1 MLVSGKMEL
10 SDDCMKEDSD
20 ERENKMKQLINVEK
34 KQETLS
40 LITQIAYANVSSWY
54 NCSRRDLYMDLIVP
68 KTMAGHERMPAIV
81 WICGGAFRV
90 VDRSVWIPEL
100 LHFARAGYVVASVD
114 YRTGNEAAFP
124 QPLMDIKAAI
134 RYLKAHSA
142 EYCID
147 PDRIFIMGESAG
159 GTLAALAGTTVGKK
173 EYEVGEH
180 LEYDSSVAG
189 VVDFYGI
196 TSFTESPYVIP
207 DLTVNFLGADYS
219 EETAEAASAVCQADE
234 NTPPFLILHGAGDS
248 RVPLKQSEVLYEKL
262 LEKGV
267 ETELWILE
275 DAAHGADL
283 FYQDEVLARVIQFL
297 EQQQVAFPAVHSVLE

>member
-1 MLVSGKMEL
+1 
-10 SDDCMKEDSD
+10 
-20 ERENKMKQLINVEK
+20 MKQLINVEK

-68 KTMAGHERMPAIV
+68 KNMEGHEKMPAIV
-81 WICGGAFRV
+81 WVCGGAFRV
-90 VDRSVWIPEL
+90 ADRSVWIPEL
-100 LHFARAGYVVASVD
+100 VHFARAGYVAASSD
-114 YRTGNEAAFP
+114 YRTCNEAVFP

-147 PDRIFIMGESAG
+147 PNRIFIMGESAG
-159 GTLAALAGTTVGKK
+159 GTLAALAGTTAGKK
-173 EYEVGEH
+173 EYEVGEY
-180 LEYDSSVAG
+180 LEYDSRVAG

-196 TSFTESPYVIP
+196 TSFTESPYAIP

-219 EETAEAASAVCQADE
+219 EETAEAASAVCQVDE
-234 NTPPFLILHGAGDS
+234 NTPPFLILHGAKDT
-248 RVPLKQSEVLYEKL
+248 RVPIKQSEVLYEKL
-262 LEKGV
+262 LEKGIK
-267 ETELWILE
+267 TELWILE

-283 FYQDEVLARVIQFL
+283 FYQDEVLERVIEFVGEERFL
-297 EQQQVAFPAVHSVLE
+297 

>member
-1 MLVSGKMEL
+1 
-10 SDDCMKEDSD
+10 MKLFVVYVLFRIFD
-20 ERENKMKQLINVEK
+20 ERENNMKQLIRAEK
-34 KQETLS
+34 QHEALS

-68 KTMAGHERMPAIV
+68 KNMEGHEKMPAIV
-81 WICGGAFRV
+81 WVCGGAFRV

-100 LHFARAGYVVASVD
+100 LYFARAGYVVASVD
-114 YRTGNEAAFP
+114 YRTCNEAFFP

-159 GTLAALAGTTVGKK
+159 GTLAALAGTTAGKK
-173 EYEVGEH
+173 EYEVGEY
-180 LEYDSSVAG
+180 LEFDSRVAG

-262 LEKGV
+262 LEKGIN
-267 ETELWILE
+267 TELWILE

-283 FYQDEVLARVIQFL
+283 FYQDEVLDRVIQFL
-297 EQQQVAFPAVHSVLE
+297 EQQQVAFLAGHSVLE